1 MLAAATKKDEEDY
14 KARITIMIG
23 IAKFLLLQAL
33 AFRGHDESSGSNN
46 IGNFLEMLKWY
57 KGKDEKAATLLDNAP
72 ANHQMTSPKIQKQI
86 CKARADV
93 TTKAIIDD
101 VGDKKFAILVDEA

>member
-1 MLAAATKKDEEDY
+1 MLAAATKKDEEEY
-14 KARITIMIG
+14 KASITIMIG

-33 AFRGHDESSGSNN
+33 AFRGHDESSSSNN
-46 IGNFLEMLKWY
+46 RGNFLEMLKWY
-57 KGKDEKAATLLDNAP
+57 KGKDEKAAKLLDNAP

-86 CKARADV
+86 CKACAHV

-101 VGDKKFAILVDEA
+101 IGDKKICGAS